1 MAYKTILVHVDEA
14 PHSAA
19 RILLAGELALQEGAH
34 VIGVATTG
42 ISRFSPG
49 AMRCSVKQKQLILW
63 K

>member
-34 VIGVATTG
+34 VVGVATTG
-42 ISRFSPG
+42 VSRF
-49 AMRCSVKQKQLILW
+49 L
-63 K
+63 